1 MKSKC
6 TIALAGNPNCGKTTL
21 FNALTGGHQHIGNYP
36 GVTVEKKEGSF
47 TENGHTVHV
56 IDLPGMYDLNA
67 HSPEEV
73 VARDVLHKES
83 PSLIVCV
90 VDASNLERNLFLTS
104 QLMELGIPLLVV
116 LNMSDTAEKKGY
128 IIHKDAFSKALGVP
142 VIQTIGHKS
151 KGISTLKK
159 TILDLCLNRIT
170 HTNQTNKN
178 TCMDSCTTGSKSKDE
193 KKPTQKIAS
202 AEDRYQII
210 DKWLHKTVTRKR
222 TTQSGFTE
230 KLDEVLTHPFWGVL
244 VFLGLMYIVFS
255 LVFVIGAPFM
265 EWIEQF
271 FAWITGIILTYWPIT
286 FAPFLRS
293 LLVDGIIGGVGGVI
307 VFLPNI
313 LLLFLAIAFLEG
325 TGYMSRVAF
334 VMDRFMNKIQLHG
347 KSIVPM
353 LLGFGCSVPA
363 IMATRTL
370 ESKQERMTTMMVLPL
385 MSCGARLTIYALII
399 PAFFPAS
406 WQGPMLWIMYFI
418 GILVAVVVAK
428 LLRKTIFKGDTVP
441 FLIELPDYRMPTFK
455 SIIIEMW
462 NQSKEYLKK
471 AGTIILVLS
480 VVLWLL
486 ATYPSKTEYTQNYSL
501 LQQNIEQSSMEEAD
515 KNTAVA
521 ELQQE
526 KQEEEL
532 SYTFAGRIGH
542 ALEPVI
548 KPLGFDWKIGT
559 ALIGALAAKEMFVAQ
574 LGIVNA
580 VGEADENS
588 IPLRDKLKDQYTP
601 LIAFCIMLFCLI
613 SAPCVATCA
622 VTRRE
627 SNSWKWALI
636 QFGGLTVLAYVI
648 TLAVY
653 QIGSL
658 LYSYIVI

>member
-1 MKSKC
+1 M
-6 TIALAGNPNCGKTTL
+6 
-21 FNALTGGHQHIGNYP
+21 
-36 GVTVEKKEGSF
+36 
-47 TENGHTVHV
+47 
-56 IDLPGMYDLNA
+56 
-67 HSPEEV
+67 
-73 VARDVLHKES
+73 
-83 PSLIVCV
+83 
-90 VDASNLERNLFLTS
+90 
-104 QLMELGIPLLVV
+104 
-116 LNMSDTAEKKGY
+116 
-128 IIHKDAFSKALGVP
+128 
-142 VIQTIGHKS
+142 
-151 KGISTLKK
+151 
-159 TILDLCLNRIT
+159 
-170 HTNQTNKN
+170 
-178 TCMDSCTTGSKSKDE
+178 
-193 KKPTQKIAS
+193 
-202 AEDRYQII
+202 
-210 DKWLHKTVTRKR
+210 
-222 TTQSGFTE
+222 
-230 KLDEVLTHPFWGVL
+230 
-244 VFLGLMYIVFS
+244 
-255 LVFVIGAPFM
+255 
-265 EWIEQF
+265 
-271 FAWITGIILTYWPIT
+271 
-286 FAPFLRS
+286 
-293 LLVDGIIGGVGGVI
+293 
-307 VFLPNI
+307 
-313 LLLFLAIAFLEG
+313 
-325 TGYMSRVAF
+325 
-334 VMDRFMNKIQLHG
+334 
-347 KSIVPM
+347 
-353 LLGFGCSVPA
+353 
-363 IMATRTL
+363 
-370 ESKQERMTTMMVLPL
+370 
-385 MSCGARLTIYALII
+385 
-399 PAFFPAS
+399 
-406 WQGPMLWIMYFI
+406 
-418 GILVAVVVAK
+418 VAK